1 MKKAF
6 IYYFYSLSLSKITGY
21 EHNSEIPYDKVFAI
35 AEEIF
40 NKGLNVMIT
49 QHSNGITLYVD
60 DKTFKQR

>member
-6 IYYFYSLSLSKITGY
+6 IYYFHSHSLSKITGY
-21 EHNSEIPYDKVFAI
+21 EHNSEIPYDQVFAI
-35 AEEIF
+35 AEEIV